1 MYPCLA
7 RDRECVQGR
16 GHLHVTLQPRG
27 LPCIFTT
34 LAQLSLPGWLPQ
46 SLLCSRDVGVTPLV
60 LPFGGIPLC
69 LPLTRPG
76 EPPGASPPQPQ
87 QLNMQTKCSMG
98 SHSWTHIY
106 SLSQFVNRQKNLAGY
121 SHFPALHGIEDQFPI
136 DFTSCQQSPREI
148 LQLLL
153 AGPGTMSTEAEPTQ
167 PLEEPPAPK

>member
-7 RDRECVQGR
+7 RDREWVQGR
-16 GHLHVTLQPRG
+16 GHLHVTLQPGG

-34 LAQLSLPGWLPQ
+34 LAQLNLPQ
-46 SLLCSRDVGVTPLV
+46 SLLCSRHVGVMPLV
-60 LPFGGIPLC
+60 LPFGGIPLY

-87 QLNMQTKCSMG
+87 QLNMQTKHSMG

-106 SLSQFVNRQKNLAGY
+106 SLGCIQFVNWQKNLAGY
-121 SHFPALHGIEDQFPI
+121 CHFPALHGIEDQLPI
-136 DFTSCQQSPREI
+136 DPTSCQQCPREI
-148 LQLLL
+148 LQLLP

-167 PLEEPPAPK
+167 TLEEPPAPK